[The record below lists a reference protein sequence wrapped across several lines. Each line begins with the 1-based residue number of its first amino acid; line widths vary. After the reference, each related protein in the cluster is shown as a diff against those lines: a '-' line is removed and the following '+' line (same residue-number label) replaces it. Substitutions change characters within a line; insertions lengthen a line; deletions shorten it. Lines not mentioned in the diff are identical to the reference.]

1 MAESKIAVYGAIAA
15 NVAIAVTKF
24 IVAGITGSSAMLS
37 EGIHSA
43 VDAGNGVLL
52 LVGLHM
58 AKKPATPEHPFG
70 RGKELY
76 FWSLIVAVLIFGLG
90 GGMSIYEG
98 VVHMRHPEP
107 LTDPFWIYVV
117 LGMAAL
123 FEGSSFLVALRQFL
137 SQSAG
142 RPFWS
147 SLQGSKDPTVYTV
160 LAEDGAA
167 LVGLVVAGAG
177 VWASH
182 RFNMPVLDG
191 AASVVIGIILAG
203 VAVLLIRES
212 RGLLVGEGVRPATAA
227 AIREMAQRQ
236 PQVEKVGF
244 PLTMYLGAEDVLLAL
259 DVVFAD
265 GVAADEAAATVDRI
279 EREIRESFPK
289 ITRIYIESRNHIDLP
304 AVHDTAARS
313 A

>member
-1 MAESKIAVYGAIAA
+1 MAESKTAVYGAIAA
-15 NVAIAVTKF
+15 NLAIAVTKF
-24 IVAGITGSSAMLS
+24 VVAGISGSSAMLS

-43 VDAGNGVLL
+43 VDAGNGGLL

-58 AKKPATPEHPFG
+58 SKKPATPEHPFG

-98 VVHMRHPEP
+98 VMHMRHPEP
-107 LTDPFWIYVV
+107 LSDPTWIYVV
-117 LGMAAL
+117 LALAAL
-123 FEGSSFLVALRQFL
+123 FEGASFLVALRQFL
-137 SQSAG
+137 QQSAG

-147 SLQGSKDPTVYTV
+147 SLEGSKDPTVYTV

-167 LVGLVVAGAG
+167 LAGLMVAAAG

-182 RFNMPVLDG
+182 SLNMPILDG
-191 AASVVIGIILAG
+191 AASVVIGGILAS

-212 RGLLVGEGVRPATAA
+212 RGLLVGEGVRAETST
-227 AIREMAQRQ
+227 AIRAIAQQQ
-236 PQVEKVGF
+236 PQVQMAGL
-244 PLTMYLGAEDVLLAL
+244 PLTMYIGPEDVLLAL

-265 GVAADEAAATVDRI
+265 GLASEDAAAAVDRI
-279 EREIRESFPK
+279 ERTIRERYPK
-289 ITRIYIESRNHIDLP
+289 ITRIYIESRSHIAP
-304 AVHDTAARS
+304 HS
-313 A
+313 P